1 MFCNASQYALIVV
14 EVLLTKRQ
22 QISYKKKNTHLFKHI
37 IVFNR
42 LPITMSNTEVIT
54 TLAINGTHL
63 KGVEY

>member
-22 QISYKKKNTHLFKHI
+22 QISYKKNTHLFKHI